1 MKLVGL
7 TGGIATGK
15 STFAAE
21 LRQAGITV
29 IDADEVAKL
38 VTKKGEWGYRRV
50 VAAFGPRVLGQDGEL
65 DRQRLGGLVFNDP
78 AARSKLNHAT
88 HLPILL
94 RLIKLLV
101 TDFFKFKTEVV
112 LDMPLLFETGFYRI
126 TRPRILVAATPGL
139 QEARLMSRDQL
150 PLEDARARIGSQM
163 SVDAK
168 RRMADIVVENEGSRE
183 ELAQAA
189 RTVAEVVK
197 RHRWLHIYVF
207 SPLGVALTITV
218 LAVLR

>member
-1 MKLVGL
+1 MR
-7 TGGIATGK
+7 
-15 STFAAE
+15 
-21 LRQAGITV
+21 LRHCNQAHN
-29 IDADEVAKL
+29 L
-38 VTKKGEWGYRRV
+38 HH
-50 VAAFGPRVLGQDGEL
+50 PQ
-65 DRQRLGGLVFNDP
+65 
-78 AARSKLNHAT
+78 
-88 HLPILL
+88 
-94 RLIKLLV
+94 
-101 TDFFKFKTEVV
+101 V

-126 TRPRILVAATPGL
+126 TRPRILVAANPGL
-139 QEARLMSRDQL
+139 QETRLMSRDQL